1 MIPND
6 AMMVRDADLAKMAP
20 FWETTEDIL
29 GGIHAM
35 RDRREKYLPKF
46 TDELGTT
53 YEARLKTST
62 YTNIYRDILEGVASK
77 PFAQEIMFEGEAPPQ
92 EILDFAENVDGA
104 GNNLTV
110 FASQTFYDGINTG
123 MDWIFVDAPQAD
135 NTVRTMA
142 DVRERNIRPYW
153 SRVRAANIL
162 SIRTVR
168 IGSNQVLEFI
178 RILEPGKPNNIREM
192 ERLPDGNVVYR
203 LYEERLEYNREM
215 KTYFWLVEQGSIS
228 IPVIPMVPFVAGRRK
243 GKTWEMIAPMLDA
256 VDLQVHLYQL
266 ESALKYVTMLA
277 GYPMLAGNGV
287 TPQKASDGSVVKLAV
302 GPNVVLYSPIDGSGN
317 HGEWKYV
324 EPDANTMIFMSSQIE
339 KAQQQLR
346 ELGRQP
352 LTSQSGNLTVVTTI
366 VAGSKAKSAVK
377 MWANGLKDA
386 LENAFVITAMWMGL
400 DYDPSLN
407 VFTEFDD
414 FIDGK
419 NLEDLLAMYQAGV
432 ISMETLWYEYKRR
445 GVLSTE
451 FDAATE
457 RLNLLTT
464 NGDDENDG

>member
-1 MIPND
+1 MFDDNT
-6 AMMVRDADLAKMAP
+6 AP
-20 FWETTEDIL
+20 TE
-29 GGIHAM
+29 M
-35 RDRREKYLPKF
+35 
-46 TDELGTT
+46 
-53 YEARLKTST
+53 
-62 YTNIYRDILEGVASK
+62 LE
-77 PFAQEIMFEGEAPPQ
+77 
-92 EILDFAENVDGA
+92 FAENVDGA

-110 FASQTFYDGINTG
+110 FASQTFYDGVNTG
-123 MDWIFVDAPQAD
+123 MDWIFVDAPRTD
-135 NTVRTMA
+135 ESVRTVA
-142 DVRERNIRPYW
+142 DAKQASVRPYW

-162 SIRTVR
+162 SIRTYR

-178 RILEPGKPNNIREM
+178 RILEPGSPDNIREM
-192 ERLPDGNVVYR
+192 ERLPDGLVVYR
-203 LYEERLEYNREM
+203 LYEKRKDYDRAR
-215 KTYFWLVEQGSIS
+215 KTFFWLIEEGPIS
-228 IPVIPMVPFVAGRRK
+228 IPVIPMVPFVTGRRK
-243 GKTWEMIAPMLDA
+243 GKSWEMIAPMLDA

-287 TPQKASDGSVVKLAV
+287 TPDKASDGSVKKLAV

-324 EPDANTMIFMSSQIE
+324 EPDANTMLFMSSQIE

-377 MWANGLKDA
+377 MWAGALKDA
-386 LENAFVITAMWMGL
+386 LENAFVITGMWMGIQ
-400 DYDPSLN
+400 YDPSIT

-419 NLEDLLAMYQAGV
+419 NLEDLLAMYTAGV

-445 GVLSTE
+445 GVLSTQ
-451 FDAATE
+451 FDAAAE
-457 RLNLLTT
+457 RLKLLTNLT
-464 NGDDENDG
+464 GEEDNVS